1 MRARKLIDGASFGPE
16 TVRAMGQAFDQ
27 AWAEI
32 AGHFGDSP
40 TQIEDARL
48 KLAEALLSLATD
60 GSTDVAALRAGALQA
75 MAMDYRSGIRL
86 RAPTS

>member
-1 MRARKLIDGASFGPE
+1 MRARKLMDGASFGPE